1 MRLRY
6 CGSLDLEHLL
16 RQPFAQLGRLVRDN
30 ATGEPLPP
38 VEVAAR
44 AVLLRAAGYEV
55 MPMCA
60 HHDRRG
66 FCLGHPESD
75 NAV

>member
-1 MRLRY
+1 MRY

-16 RQPFAQLGRLVRDN
+16 RQPFAQLGRLVRDTE
-30 ATGEPLPP
+30 TGQPLPP

-60 HHDRRG
+60 HHDHRG
-66 FCLGHPESD
+66 FCLGHAD
-75 NAV
+75 QIIGV

>member
-1 MRLRY
+1 MRY
-6 CGSLDLEHLL
+6 CGSLDLDHLL
-16 RQPFAQLGRLVRDN
+16 RPPFGLLGRLVPDEDSGR
-30 ATGEPLPP
+30 PLPP

-55 MPMCA
+55 MPTCG

-66 FCLGHPESD
+66 FCLGHPD
-75 NAV
+75 RIIGM

>member
-1 MRLRY
+1 VMRY
-6 CGSLDLEHLL
+6 CGSLDLDHLL
-16 RQPFAQLGRLVRDN
+16 RQPFAQLGRLVRDEDS
-30 ATGEPLPP
+30 GQPLPP

-55 MPMCA
+55 MPTCG

-66 FCLGHPESD
+66 FCLGHAD
-75 NAV
+75 QIIGM

>member
-1 MRLRY
+1 MRY

-16 RQPFAQLGRLVRDN
+16 RQPFGLLGVLVRDP
-30 ATGEPLPP
+30 ATGLPQP
-38 VEVAAR
+38 SVDVAAR

-66 FCLGHPESD
+66 FCLGHPEQ
-75 NAV
+75 AIGM